1 MPTTS
6 LADYRTL
13 GRSGLRV
20 SPLCLGTMTFG
31 QEWGWGADAAA
42 SDAMLDR
49 YLGAG
54 GNFLDTANIYT
65 KGHSEVII
73 GDYLKQRGG
82 RHRVVLATKFCG
94 NLHAGDPNAGGASRK
109 SITFNLDESLR
120 RLRSDYIDLYWMHFS
135 DPHTPIAETMR
146 ALDDAVC
153 AGKVRYLGISDTPA
167 WRAVQGQYEAIF
179 RNWTPF
185 IALQIEY
192 SLMERS
198 VEGDLLPMAQELG
211 LGITPWSPLKGGL
224 LSGKYGRHR
233 HPEGEGR
240 HKPDSK
246 YLTERTYQILD
257 ALDAVAKEQGQDAAA
272 VALAPGQLARVL
284 VVMTVA
290 SATAGLLFNLT
301 TNGNGR
307 LLAERLRG
315 VVDDPATLGLL
326 LAAVY
331 ALASLSQV
339 VVGRLLDRVPLK
351 RLQLGIVL
359 LQAPLLATASLAQGW
374 ALYAALLGVMVLIFG
389 AIPFTDAV
397 IVRYVDDHMRSRVA
411 GLRLTISLG
420 FSSMAVWALG
430 PVVKASSFA
439 TLLMVMAGISLCTAA
454 ALLAMPGEPARA
466 AA

>member
-272 VALAPGQLARVL
+272 VALAWCRAKAG
-284 VVMTVA
+284 VA
-290 SATAGLLFNLT
+290 SPILGARTLEQLEANISALDVQLT
-301 TNGNGR
+301 KEQMNQLDVASELEPVFPHGFLVNTRHVMQGGTRINGQGSEPWP
-307 LLAERLRG
+307 LAPQTERERG
-315 VVDDPATLGLL
+315 
-326 LAAVY
+326 
-331 ALASLSQV
+331 
-339 VVGRLLDRVPLK
+339 
-351 RLQLGIVL
+351 
-359 LQAPLLATASLAQGW
+359 
-374 ALYAALLGVMVLIFG
+374 
-389 AIPFTDAV
+389 
-397 IVRYVDDHMRSRVA
+397 
-411 GLRLTISLG
+411 
-420 FSSMAVWALG
+420 
-430 PVVKASSFA
+430 
-439 TLLMVMAGISLCTAA
+439 
-454 ALLAMPGEPARA
+454 
-466 AA
+466 